1 CTNVWDSD
9 GDGLSDLFETQRGS
23 KPGAADSDQDGLN
36 DRMELLLGTDPLTK
50 DSDGDGLLDGQE
62 VFHQDD
68 QGNWVGGWEFVYD
81 IVDGVPLR
89 TWVTSDPLDW
99 NGDRDTFTDYQE
111 WLYGLH
117 PKVVSDPT
125 ILKLKSQ
132 LAERSAPV
140 TLLRFDERAA
150 ATVFADSSGKGNSAS
165 CSGGTC
171 PQAGHEGRYTNGLVF
186 DGVDDV
192 IQMAEAV
199 PLGDGSFTVAMWARR
214 TETGRADLVF
224 GSRDTAR
231 NEQMWL
237 GFGATDEFLCGFTAD
252 SVLSSQPITGTD
264 WRHWACTYDFT
275 RPVVV
280 GDVGTVTATL
290 YLDGEVVETRTFS
303 RALGYLGS
311 GVWLIGGSYDRSG
324 NYVGFSGTLDEFVVA
339 PVALNQRQV
348 RQLMQGQYNVGG
360 DRMLVAP
367 GDGLSYEAELEN
379 NLLGR
384 TLTGLLSVDAP
395 TGWVNNGNL
404 STYQLAPTQAL
415 TLPGNLT
422 VGDNTATGPY
432 SVTVSAG
439 AAASV
444 PNAPAAAT
452 LPASDAYFS
461 FDNASSRL
469 TDSAGRQAT
478 TRAGSSSTTTGV
490 GVGSALSLNGS
501 TVLEV
506 ANDNIFDVSNTA
518 FTYSVWV
525 KPDAGAGYT
534 RAIFGQPPAGR
545 EWWYDNAGAFL
556 RVQNDKDLIFG
567 WGEAWNT
574 DPIANVLTPGA
585 WNHVAVTYDRS
596 TLKVYVN
603 GVQEDFFTPNSSPRS
618 RSVLSIGDDNYCG
631 EFEFKNAHTKKEGD
645 PGEPSAEYVYRFQD
659 DQGNKDTLLE
669 DTDADSGEW
678 EPGNGPSNSEWFTD
692 KQRTF
697 CYTGARVYVY
707 EDDPASDDSMS
718 PDVHFDIT
726 TPQKVGYN
734 NTNYSSFWSPDIKG
748 DGTVEFYYEVR
759 NPVLPFKGGI
769 DELRLY
775 RRALSEK
782 EVQQLY
788 NVASVPYHYTLD
800 DPPGSGLDD
809 VFAPTFNFANEGAVA
824 DARVQGTC
832 STSCPTSGLPGRVNR
847 AVSFGYIGSDGM
859 QIAQGIRIQ
868 NLSLPQTAPGFSLW
882 VKPQQAGV
890 FLSIYKDQSTLISSL
905 FFSPENRLCISDAAS
920 SGAPACSANTYRVGE
935 WVHTMINFSG
945 NAMTLHLNN
954 SEQVTYQ
961 KSSAAWPGAGT
972 YSVSLSGT
980 SFMGLLDDLRIPYDG
995 S

>member
-1 CTNVWDSD
+1 MDNFEFVSDEVLTAVDQRTKLTILGEVAQGRFAKFKTAFGKADLSARVAAAGLAISVVSIGLVVGKLATSNSTVSTAIDVTMPSLSVIAATLTFANEAKTFVTAFRGADGLIKAIKSAEPMSRAAKIAVIAGLVLSVAISVGVFVTQWVAGAFSITDLGFTKALSGVIAAIIVAVILLAITAIPIAGPIIVAVLALIDAVIAAACAITKAAGFDLESATTLEIPRTGGAKLSLCAGITGLATEAIRFLLFSQTVLVSNMTDQDRLTTSNFDLGFKDQEAGFQVGNSLDPTLRVDDKITLPGQPFDWKSLFYFWQFNWDNLDEATHRYDLTTDKTDRDVSTGQMESDWRELNADGSLTPSHRSPGIHYDDPLVMKSVTAQLAANASVPFTTTGLNVHVPLYLREAYANPAQECWAIPGIPPVYAIPICVIRSDKGTNHIDLQLTYDIFPATLDAFYAPAAVDGGVSLAWGQDGDIKFPVMRDFDGDGLLSSAVGGNDTDDRFWDAD

-89 TWVTSDPLDW
+89 TWIASDPLDW

-395 TGWVNNGNL
+395 TGWVNNGN
-404 STYQLAPTQAL
+404 SPL
-415 TLPGNLT
+415 TNSP
-422 VGDNTATGPY
+422 
-432 SVTVSAG
+432 
-439 AAASV
+439 
-444 PNAPAAAT
+444 
-452 LPASDAYFS
+452 
-461 FDNASSRL
+461 
-469 TDSAGRQAT
+469 
-478 TRAGSSSTTTGV
+478 
-490 GVGSALSLNGS
+490 
-501 TVLEV
+501 
-506 ANDNIFDVSNTA
+506 
-518 FTYSVWV
+518 
-525 KPDAGAGYT
+525 
-534 RAIFGQPPAGR
+534 QPR
-545 EWWYDNAGAFL
+545 
-556 RVQNDKDLIFG
+556 
-567 WGEAWNT
+567 
-574 DPIANVLTPGA
+574 
-585 WNHVAVTYDRS
+585 
-596 TLKVYVN
+596 
-603 GVQEDFFTPNSSPRS
+603 RS
-618 RSVLSIGDDNYCG
+618 RC
-631 EFEFKNAHTKKEGD
+631 
-645 PGEPSAEYVYRFQD
+645 
-659 DQGNKDTLLE
+659 
-669 DTDADSGEW
+669 
-678 EPGNGPSNSEWFTD
+678 
-692 KQRTF
+692 
-697 CYTGARVYVY
+697 
-707 EDDPASDDSMS
+707 PA
-718 PDVHFDIT
+718 I
-726 TPQKVGYN
+726 
-734 NTNYSSFWSPDIKG
+734 
-748 DGTVEFYYEVR
+748 
-759 NPVLPFKGGI
+759 
-769 DELRLY
+769 
-775 RRALSEK
+775 
-782 EVQQLY
+782 
-788 NVASVPYHYTLD
+788 
-800 DPPGSGLDD
+800 
-809 VFAPTFNFANEGAVA
+809 
-824 DARVQGTC
+824 
-832 STSCPTSGLPGRVNR
+832 
-847 AVSFGYIGSDGM
+847 
-859 QIAQGIRIQ
+859 
-868 NLSLPQTAPGFSLW
+868 
-882 VKPQQAGV
+882 
-890 FLSIYKDQSTLISSL
+890 
-905 FFSPENRLCISDAAS
+905 
-920 SGAPACSANTYRVGE
+920 
-935 WVHTMINFSG
+935 
-945 NAMTLHLNN
+945 
-954 SEQVTYQ
+954 
-961 KSSAAWPGAGT
+961 
-972 YSVSLSGT
+972 
-980 SFMGLLDDLRIPYDG
+980 
-995 S
+995 